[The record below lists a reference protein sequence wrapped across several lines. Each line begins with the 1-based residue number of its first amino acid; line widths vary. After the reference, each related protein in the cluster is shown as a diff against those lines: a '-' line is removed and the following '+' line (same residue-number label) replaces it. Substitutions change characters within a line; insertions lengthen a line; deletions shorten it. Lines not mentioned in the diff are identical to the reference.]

1 MSSPTA
7 SLTAEPQVI
16 QHGQIVTLKWVTT
29 GAEEVLLNEYPME
42 PSGEISVWAEK
53 SRTFHL
59 VARNRFGTT
68 RAEARVTME
77 EPNGRHEAS
86 YAEAIS

>member
-1 MSSPTA
+1 MTPHGSPTA
-7 SLTAEPQVI
+7 SLTVEPQVI
-16 QHGQIVTLKWVTT
+16 QQGQIVILKWVTT

-68 RAEARVTME
+68 RDEARVTVE
-77 EPNGRHEAS
+77 QADKL
-86 YAEAIS
+86 